1 MSIYKRICCT
11 VVVCAIAA
19 TFSSCA
25 NSTDTGENTSGGVIT
40 IWAYDN
46 YSAAAEKAV
55 EIYKKD
61 NPNCEYTFDVVNFGQ
76 DELVEKLKIAL
87 ASDSVDLL
95 PDLFYDEDYIFLNT

>member
-61 NPNCEYTFDVVNFGQ
+61 NPNCEYTFDVEILGRMN
-76 DELVEKLKIAL
+76 LLKSL
-87 ASDSVDLL
+87 RLH
-95 PDLFYDEDYIFLNT
+95 

>member
-55 EIYKKD
+55 R
-61 NPNCEYTFDVVNFGQ
+61 
-76 DELVEKLKIAL
+76 
-87 ASDSVDLL
+87 
-95 PDLFYDEDYIFLNT
+95 

>member
-46 YSAAAEKAV
+46 
-55 EIYKKD
+55 
-61 NPNCEYTFDVVNFGQ
+61 
-76 DELVEKLKIAL
+76 
-87 ASDSVDLL
+87 LL
-95 PDLFYDEDYIFLNT
+95 CCSRKGC